1 MEIYSH
7 AKFRWDKS
15 IEDSDKT
22 TSGFW
27 KQTAATVEFHFRF
40 RYRSRCSHRRVILHP
55 PVKFRSN
62 RSIVRVMTSY
72 PFISRWQSAAM
83 LDLMWVMS
91 DNPRSATVGIS
102 SVLRLGLDPIYSFG
116 DIAIFIF
123 CCFFAWNCLFTPFFS
138 RGVGGIPPNMLTHR
152 SNRQKDH
159 PCAETRRLS
168 HKARR
173 SIQRFDLGAGSRK
186 KVRTGQDS
194 QKSHKVVIFRLFGEK
209 PPLHR
214 LKPKFA
220 WLVNSPTQSRVQ
232 GFIIFSEFTILRL
245 VAELWRHIEL

>member
-1 MEIYSH
+1 MQLSVSARSSDLVLIRFIVLEILRFLYFAVFLLEIAYS
-7 AKFRWDKS
+7 R
-15 IEDSDKT
+15 
-22 TSGFW
+22 
-27 KQTAATVEFHFRF
+27 
-40 RYRSRCSHRRVILHP
+40 
-55 PVKFRSN
+55 
-62 RSIVRVMTSY
+62 
-72 PFISRWQSAAM
+72 
-83 LDLMWVMS
+83 
-91 DNPRSATVGIS
+91 
-102 SVLRLGLDPIYSFG
+102 
-116 DIAIFIF
+116 
-123 CCFFAWNCLFTPFFS
+123 PFF

-245 VAELWRHIEL
+245 VAEL